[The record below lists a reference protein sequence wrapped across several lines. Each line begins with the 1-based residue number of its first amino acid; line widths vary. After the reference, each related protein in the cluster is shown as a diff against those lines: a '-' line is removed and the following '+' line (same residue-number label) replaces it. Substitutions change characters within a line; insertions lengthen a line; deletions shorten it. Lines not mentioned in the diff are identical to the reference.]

1 MWNSSYKP
9 LLWKVALSIFAG
21 TFLYLPFSKYEL
33 WPLAFLAFLLLL
45 RFKDTTFWLLSG
57 FVFFFLSLRC
67 ASIAAI
73 EFGGI
78 NPFLFYP
85 IFTLFA
91 LFLSLYQF
99 YLPIKLWQTI
109 FKKFSFSLP
118 FLYVLFELLRSYFPY
133 GGFPWLILG
142 SLSVYIPIIK
152 DSLLYSNVYIHSLL
166 LLFTSLFLLQKRFK
180 ALFSL
185 WIVFFIMGLLAIK
198 EKEDKLKEAK
208 TVRVALVQT
217 AVPQKDKLN
226 REAFRR
232 HSEDIIGLVEKAI
245 KDRPQLVILPE
256 SALSFFFSEEEDDYN
271 IRLKG
276 LSIKVPILV
285 GLIDIREGMRP
296 YNSAYLLAEG
306 RAVDYYDK
314 VRLFPIGEYMPKPF
328 DFLKEFFPAIG
339 GIDYVSGDRIR
350 PLEYKGISVA
360 TPICF
365 EVAYFDLVKKLSQG
379 ANFIAVLTNDGW
391 FKDSDCTHQHYLWGR
406 VRALEN
412 GKYLL
417 WVNNSSD
424 TGFID
429 PFGRPIKRMPYM
441 ERGVVIYEV
450 KAIQ

>member
-1 MWNSSYKP
+1 MWNSSYKY
-9 LLWKVALSIFAG
+9 LFWKVILSLFTG
-21 TFLYLPFSKYEL
+21 FTLYLPFSKYEL
-33 WPLAFLAFLLLL
+33 WPLAFFVLVALL
-45 RFKDTTFWLLSG
+45 RFQDAIFWLLTG
-57 FVFFFLSLRC
+57 FFFFFLSLRC

-73 EFGGI
+73 EFGGV
-78 NPFLFYP
+78 NPFLFYTL
-85 IFTLFA
+85 FTLFA

-99 YLPIKLWQTI
+99 YLPIKLWQTL
-109 FKKFSFSLP
+109 FKRFLWALP
-118 FLYVLFELLRSYFPY
+118 FLYVFFELLRSYFPY

-142 SLSVYIPIIK
+142 SLSVYMPIIK
-152 DSLLYSNVYIHSLL
+152 DSLLYTNLYIHSLFL
-166 LLFTSLFLLQKRFK
+166 LLTSLFLLQKRFK
-180 ALFSL
+180 ALFFL
-185 WIVFFIMGLLAIK
+185 WIVFFVMGLLAIK
-198 EKEDKLKEAK
+198 EKEDKLREAK

-232 HSEDIIGLVEKAI
+232 HSEDITGLVEKAI

-256 SALSFFFSEEEDDYN
+256 SALYFFFSEEEDDYN
-271 IRLKG
+271 IRLKD

-314 VRLFPIGEYMPKPF
+314 VRLFPIGEYMPQPF
-328 DFLKEFFPAIG
+328 GFLKEFFPAIG

-365 EVAYFDLVKKLSQG
+365 EVAYFDLVKSLSKK

-391 FKDSDCTHQHYLWGR
+391 FKNSDCTHQHYLWGR
-406 VRALEN
+406 IRALET
-412 GKYLL
+412 GKYVL

-429 PFGRPIKRMPYM
+429 PYGRPIKRMSYM
-441 ERGVVIYEV
+441 EKGVVVYEV
-450 KAIQ
+450 KAVQ